1 LLHLIPVSPLE
12 LNLKSLASA
21 HTSAIQ
27 PEMAS
32 CKCLDRLPIHA
43 VMVLD
48 TVTMPECL
56 SVYRSQL
63 NSRPW
68 LAPLPHH

>member
-43 VMVLD
+43 VMVL
-48 TVTMPECL
+48 ELQSL
-56 SVYRSQL
+56 SKL
-63 NSRPW
+63 
-68 LAPLPHH
+68 

>member
-43 VMVLD
+43 VMVLAHARR
-48 TVTMPECL
+48 TPRSIL
-56 SVYRSQL
+56 SVQFVFLQMGPMS
-63 NSRPW
+63 
-68 LAPLPHH
+68 